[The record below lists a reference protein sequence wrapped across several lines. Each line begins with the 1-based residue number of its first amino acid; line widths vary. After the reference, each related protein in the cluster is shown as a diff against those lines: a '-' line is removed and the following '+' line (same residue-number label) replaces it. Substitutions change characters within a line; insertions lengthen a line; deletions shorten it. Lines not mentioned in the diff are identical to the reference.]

1 MLKRRKTLVKTQ
13 AALPVFV
20 HFMTKKRQKRGLV
33 RSHSLRV
40 WTLKTRPLSRRNC
53 ISAAAM
59 KPRYGCNHHAGRRV
73 LIRIIA
79 SFIPSGVTAVLGETR
94 SQVEER
100 ATRKRSE
107 GPPSCYHPRRRENTE
122 MGNLSVV
129 VQQLRR
135 ERERTQ
141 KEVQRIDAAL
151 AALGSLSSN
160 GSSRQHTMS
169 AAARRRISL
178 AQKARWA
185 KHKARPTRTI
195 SAEGR
200 RRIAAAQRKR
210 WARVK
215 RNKAA

>member
-1 MLKRRKTLVKTQ
+1 
-13 AALPVFV
+13 
-20 HFMTKKRQKRGLV
+20 
-33 RSHSLRV
+33 
-40 WTLKTRPLSRRNC
+40 
-53 ISAAAM
+53 M
-59 KPRYGCNHHAGRRV
+59 K
-73 LIRIIA
+73 
-79 SFIPSGVTAVLGETR
+79 
-94 SQVEER
+94 
-100 ATRKRSE
+100 
-107 GPPSCYHPRRRENTE
+107 
-122 MGNLSVV
+122 NLSGV
-129 VQQLRR
+129 VQQLKK
-135 ERERTQ
+135 ERERAQ
-141 KEVQRIDAAL
+141 NEVQRIDTAL
-151 AALGSLSSN
+151 AALGSLRSN